1 MWHAE
6 TDVRFSSPTGT
17 SKCRDTFGRGPE
29 GPVLRPFPV
38 GLEKRTAVSAP
49 NEETKHTCTKK

>member
-6 TDVRFSSPTGT
+6 TDVRFMSPPGT

-29 GPVLRPFPV
+29 GSVLRPVPG
-38 GLEKRTAVSAP
+38 GLMKRAAGSAP
-49 NEETKHTCTKK
+49 NEETPIP